1 MLSRSAAFE
10 VPVRKGQWKTM
21 EASEYLAFIPL
32 LIYGIALADLLGQW
46 RRFFDRNYFYLPYF
60 LTTLIFT
67 ENAIWSV
74 YGYLEVT
81 SHLEGIKYFQYWAYL
96 LQPMLFLIIVSALTP
111 EPEIKDTETYFKK
124 RMPVVFGLM
133 AVYISSHFI
142 ANYGV
147 MSQLNMVRL
156 LAIVLCIV
164 MAVSRRAW
172 LVYVVTTLWL
182 FSLFARI

>member
-1 MLSRSAAFE
+1 
-10 VPVRKGQWKTM
+10 M

-60 LTTLIFT
+60 LTPLIFT

-147 MSQLNMVRL
+147 MSQLNVVRL

>member
-1 MLSRSAAFE
+1 
-10 VPVRKGQWKTM
+10 M

-46 RRFFDRNYFYLPYF
+46 RRFFDRDYFYLPYF

-81 SHLEGIKYFQYWAYL
+81 SHLAAIEYFQYWAYL
-96 LQPMLFLIIVSALTP
+96 LQPMLFLVIVSALTP
-111 EPEIKDTETYFKK
+111 ELEIKDTKAYFIK

-133 AVYISSHFI
+133 AVYIGSHFI
-142 ANYGV
+142 ANYGEI
-147 MSQLNMVRL
+147 SQLNIARF
-156 LAIVLCIV
+156 LAILLCIA
-164 MAVSRRAW
+164 MAISRRAW
-172 LVYVVTTLWL
+172 LVYVATALWV

>member
-147 MSQLNMVRL
+147 MSQLNVVRL

-164 MAVSRRAW
+164 MAASRRAW

>member
-1 MLSRSAAFE
+1 
-10 VPVRKGQWKTM
+10 M

-46 RRFFDRNYFYLPYF
+46 RRFFDRDYFYLPYF

-74 YGYLEVT
+74 FGYLEVT

-96 LQPMLFLIIVSALTP
+96 LQPMLFLVIVSALTP
-111 EPEIKDTETYFKK
+111 ETEIKDTETYFKK

-133 AVYISSHFI
+133 AVYIGSHFL

-147 MSQLNMVRL
+147 ISQLNVVRL
-156 LAIVLCIV
+156 LAILLCIV

-172 LVYVVTTLWL
+172 LVYVVTALWV
-182 FSLFARI
+182 FSLFARV

>member
-1 MLSRSAAFE
+1 L
-10 VPVRKGQWKTM
+10 

-46 RRFFDRNYFYLPYF
+46 RRFFDRDYFYLPYF

-81 SHLEGIKYFQYWAYL
+81 SHLDGIEYFQYWAYL

-111 EPEIKDTETYFKK
+111 ELEFKDTEAYFIK
-124 RMPVVFGLM
+124 RMPVVFGLA
-133 AVYISSHFI
+133 AVYIGSHFI
-142 ANYGV
+142 ANYGEI
-147 MSQLNMVRL
+147 SQLNIARF
-156 LAIVLCIV
+156 LAILLCIA
-164 MAVSRRAW
+164 MAISRRAW
-172 LVYVVTTLWL
+172 LVYVATALWV
-182 FSLFARI
+182 FSLFARM

>member
-1 MLSRSAAFE
+1 
-10 VPVRKGQWKTM
+10 M

-60 LTTLIFT
+60 LTTLLFT

-81 SHLEGIKYFQYWAYL
+81 SHLDGIGYFQYWSYL
-96 LQPMLFLIIVSALTP
+96 LQPMLFLVIVSALTP
-111 EPEIKDTETYFKK
+111 EPECKDTEAYFIK
-124 RMPVVFGLM
+124 RMPVVFGMM
-133 AVYISSHFI
+133 AVYIGSHFI

-147 MSQLNMVRL
+147 MSSINVARF

-172 LVYVVTTLWL
+172 LVYVATALWL
-182 FSLFARI
+182 FSLYARM

>member
-1 MLSRSAAFE
+1 
-10 VPVRKGQWKTM
+10 M

-147 MSQLNMVRL
+147 MSQLNVVRL
-156 LAIVLCIV
+156 LAIVLCIA

-172 LVYVVTTLWL
+172 LVYVVTALWL

>member
-1 MLSRSAAFE
+1 
-10 VPVRKGQWKTM
+10 M

-46 RRFFDRNYFYLPYF
+46 RRFFDRDYFYLPYF

-81 SHLEGIKYFQYWAYL
+81 SHLEGIEYFQYWAYL
-96 LQPMLFLIIVSALTP
+96 LQPMLFLVIVSALTP
-111 EPEIKDTETYFKK
+111 ELEIKDTETYFIK

-133 AVYISSHFI
+133 AVYIGSHFI
-142 ANYGV
+142 ANYGEI
-147 MSQLNMVRL
+147 SQLNIARV
-156 LAIVLCIV
+156 LAILLCIA
-164 MAVSRRAW
+164 MAISRRAW
-172 LVYVVTTLWL
+172 LVYLATALWV
-182 FSLFARI
+182 FSLFART

>member
-1 MLSRSAAFE
+1 
-10 VPVRKGQWKTM
+10 M

-46 RRFFDRNYFYLPYF
+46 RRFFDKDYFYLPYF

-81 SHLEGIKYFQYWAYL
+81 SHLEGISYFRYWSHL
-96 LQPMLFLIIVSALTP
+96 LQPMLFLVIVSALTP
-111 EPEIKDTETYFKK
+111 EPEKKDTKTYFIK

-133 AVYISSHFI
+133 AVYVGSHFV
-142 ANYGV
+142 ANYGT
-147 MSQLNMVRL
+147 MSSINVVRL
-156 LAIVLCIV
+156 FAVILCIV
-164 MAVSRRAW
+164 MAFSRRAS
-172 LVYVVTTLWL
+172 LVYLVTVLWI
-182 FSLFARI
+182 FSLFARM